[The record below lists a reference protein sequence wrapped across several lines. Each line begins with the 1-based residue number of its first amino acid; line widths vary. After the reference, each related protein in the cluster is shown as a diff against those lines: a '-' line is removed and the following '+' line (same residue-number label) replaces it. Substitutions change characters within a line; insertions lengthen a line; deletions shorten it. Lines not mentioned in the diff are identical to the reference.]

1 MTMNYKSAVACAL
14 LTMTTQLAF
23 AGEDEEAHFDIF
35 IGRPVS
41 GTQTLI
47 GGAQVPG
54 ELNLTERIFEGDLG
68 TDLIGG
74 NNFYTGA
81 EPGFFNAGENSPG
94 LLGATNPA
102 GALPLLPGESFE
114 VIQQTFEIAGSVSS
128 LFYWDGAGSVNFTP
142 AAAELIITQTDGAA
156 GSDGSIDDHPIFD
169 IDDPLS
175 PDLPAG
181 GIYLASLTA
190 QLDGLEPSDPAFV
203 LLVTGEE
210 FEASVELAEDF
221 LAGGAIP
228 EPSTAVLAGLAA
240 IGGFVATRRR
250 M

>member
-1 MTMNYKSAVACAL
+1 MTMSVKSAVACAL
-14 LTMTTQLAF
+14 LTMTTPLAF
-23 AGEDEEAHFDIF
+23 AGEDEEGHFDIF
-35 IGRPVS
+35 IGRPAS
-41 GTQTLI
+41 GNQTLV

-68 TDLIGG
+68 TDLIAG
-74 NNFYTGA
+74 NNIYTGT

-102 GALPLLPGESFE
+102 GALPLVPGESFD
-114 VIQQTFEIAGSVSS
+114 VQQQLFEMAGVMSS
-128 LFYWDGAGSVNFTP
+128 LFYWDGIGSVNFTP
-142 AAAELIITQTDGAA
+142 AAAELIVTQTDGTA

-175 PDLPAG
+175 TDLPPG

-190 QLDGLEPSDPAFV
+190 ELEGLLPSRPV
-203 LLVTGEE
+203 HLLLVTGEE

-221 LAGGAIP
+221 LAGSAIP
-228 EPSTAVLAGLAA
+228 EPSTVVLMSLAA
-240 IGGFVATRRR
+240 LGAVMVVKRRS
-250 M
+250 